1 MIFTFN
7 SKVRPNDIV
16 ALKTTKYGAKNSIFL
31 GPKLQ
36 SHLPQNKTSETN
48 LLTSFRNIMN
58 PHMDLNVDAISLQIF
73 DCFSLQIFHKFY
85 HFTFSSNSVYF
96 TERQNSIILN
106 PKVKNLKVINNI
118 WYDVRE

>member
-7 SKVRPNDIV
+7 CKVRPNDIV
-16 ALKTTKYGAKNSIFL
+16 ALKSTKYGAKNSIFL

-85 HFTFSSNSVYF
+85 IYPTKHRVLGRLTISLVTTQNHF
-96 TERQNSIILN
+96 
-106 PKVKNLKVINNI
+106 
-118 WYDVRE
+118 D

>member
-36 SHLPQNKTSETN
+36 SHLPQNKTS
-48 LLTSFRNIMN
+48 
-58 PHMDLNVDAISLQIF
+58 
-73 DCFSLQIFHKFY
+73 
-85 HFTFSSNSVYF
+85 
-96 TERQNSIILN
+96 
-106 PKVKNLKVINNI
+106 
-118 WYDVRE
+118 